1 MKLYP
6 RKSGRFF
13 PLPAGTGYEKFVIRH
28 GAQNRRG
35 MTPADLKPYIHRV
48 AKALRHGRW
57 KHDKDTLDL
66 LREFEAFLLS
76 CAVDLP
82 PQSNMRG
89 LKPRDRAR
97 AILGHVYRQQ
107 SALRHLIRPPL
118 R

>member
-57 KHDKDTLDL
+57 KHDKDTL
-66 LREFEAFLLS
+66 
-76 CAVDLP
+76 
-82 PQSNMRG
+82 
-89 LKPRDRAR
+89 
-97 AILGHVYRQQ
+97 
-107 SALRHLIRPPL
+107 
-118 R
+118 